1 MQQPSWLKLF
11 KIFQEQFLFHWAK
24 PSLCSVQFSENV
36 LIHWIQI
43 LVRKSL
49 QEILFYLFS
58 EKMSLLL
65 LLMILIPGLGSNLEN
80 LKIVDSL
87 LRQYDRRA
95 TPTTNKGIHTT
106 LNIILN
112 WRSTPITKKGIE
124 YNLVC
129 YFFLSHIDK
138 SILMLTTR
146 IELKRRLKWNW
157 KHKYKESCFKLL

>member
-95 TPTTNKGIHTT
+95 TPTTNKGIQTT
-106 LNIILN
+106 LNMIPN
-112 WRSTPITKKGIE
+112 THHWHRYS

-129 YFFLSHIDK
+129 YFFFRILISQFWCLQLKLSWNGDW
-138 SILMLTTR
+138 SETENTTR
-146 IELKRRLKWNW
+146 N
-157 KHKYKESCFKLL
+157 FVFN